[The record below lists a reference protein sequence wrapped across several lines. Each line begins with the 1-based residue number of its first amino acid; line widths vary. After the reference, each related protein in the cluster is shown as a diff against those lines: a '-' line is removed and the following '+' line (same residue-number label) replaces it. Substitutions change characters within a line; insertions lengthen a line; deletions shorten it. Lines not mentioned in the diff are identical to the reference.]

1 MVHYL
6 DIAGQSAPADFSIMT
21 LAQLAKTYNTDITG
35 LAELFQSF
43 SDEVEYI
50 EVVANIGVM
59 AFNAGAKREKT
70 GKEFSIY
77 DMYDALTADMSL
89 AENLLNNLFS
99 SMRTEQVF
107 TTPPATAEKKKS
119 SKRA

>member
-6 DIAGQSAPADFSIMT
+6 DIAGQSTPADFSIMT

-107 TTPPATAEKKKS
+107 PTPPATAGKKKS
-119 SKRA
+119 SKHA

>member
-6 DIAGQSAPADFSIMT
+6 DIAGQSTPADFSIMT

-43 SDEVEYI
+43 NDEVEYI
-50 EVVANIGVM
+50 EVVANIGVA

-70 GKEFSIY
+70 GKEFTIY

-107 TTPPATAEKKKS
+107 PTPRATAEKKRS

>member
-6 DIAGQSAPADFSIMT
+6 DIAGQSTPADFSIMT
-21 LAQLAKTYNTDITG
+21 LAQLAKTYGTDITG
-35 LAELFQSF
+35 LAEVFQNF

-70 GKEFSIY
+70 GKEYTIY
-77 DMYDALTADMSL
+77 DMYDALSSDMSL
-89 AENLLNNLFS
+89 AEALINHLFT
-99 SMRTEQVF
+99 SMRGDAVF
-107 TTPPATAEKKKS
+107 PAPPATAEKKKS
-119 SKRA
+119 RKRE

>member
-6 DIAGQSAPADFSIMT
+6 DIAGQSTPADFSIMT

-107 TTPPATAEKKKS
+107 PTPPATAEKKKS

>member
-6 DIAGQSAPADFSIMT
+6 DIAGQSTPADFSIMT

-35 LAELFQSF
+35 LAEVFQNF

-50 EVVANIGVM
+50 EVVANIGVA

-107 TTPPATAEKKKS
+107 PTPPATAGKKKS

>member
-21 LAQLAKTYNTDITG
+21 LAQLAKNTALTLQG
-35 LAELFQSF
+35 LPKSLNF

-70 GKEFSIY
+70 GKEYTIY
-77 DMYDALTADMSL
+77 DMYDALSSDMSL
-89 AENLLNNLFS
+89 AE
-99 SMRTEQVF
+99 EQ
-107 TTPPATAEKKKS
+107 
-119 SKRA
+119 